1 MPTCFIV
8 SASIT
13 TRRMDRVNRI
23 ARIALSVFLFAVAA
37 SAQAQ
42 SWPHKPVRMVLSL
55 GPGSGADIG
64 ARLYADKLTKM
75 WGQPVV
81 VENRPGGDG
90 VIAINA
96 VIQAKDDHVLL
107 WGPTANFVGHPY
119 SLDKLP
125 YDPKELMPV
134 ARVTGTVVTL
144 GVPAAMNVNS
154 LKELLETA
162 RQKKGW
168 MNWTTAVTMTDI
180 ILEGFLKTQGIDGA
194 QVRYKQPAEAVN
206 DLISERIQL
215 YSSAYAIVRPQVQA
229 GKVKLL
235 AVQAR
240 NRVPGLDLPTVGE
253 LGFPG
258 LDFEGL
264 VGILAARSSNLP
276 DAARERIGADIK
288 TVSKDPFVAERLQA
302 TAQLN
307 VPGNAAEFAQSIAEQ
322 RKQLADS
329 AKLLGLKPKAQ

>member
-1 MPTCFIV
+1 MN
-8 SASIT
+8 
-13 TRRMDRVNRI
+13 ML
-23 ARIALSVFLFAVAA
+23 ARIAGIALLGISTAA
-37 SAQAQ
+37 LAQ
-42 SWPHKPVRMVLSL
+42 SWPQKPVRFICSL

-64 ARLYADKLTKM
+64 ARLYADRLTKM
-75 WGQPVV
+75 WSHPVI

-125 YDPKELMPV
+125 YDPKELVPV

-144 GVPAAMNVNS
+144 GVPASMKVSS
-154 LKELLETA
+154 LKELLDQA
-162 RQKKGW
+162 KQKSGW
-168 MNWTTAVTMTDI
+168 LNWTTAVTMTDI
-180 ILEGFLKTQGIDGA
+180 ILEGFLKTQGIDAA

-206 DLISERIQL
+206 DLINERIQL
-215 YSSAYAIVRPQVQA
+215 YSSAYAIVRSSVQ
-229 GKVKLL
+229 GGRVKLL

-240 NRVPGLDLPTVGE
+240 HRVPGLDLPTVAE

-258 LDFEGL
+258 LNFEGL
-264 VGILAARSSNLP
+264 VGIIAARSSNLP
-276 DAARERIGADIK
+276 SAALDRIAADVK
-288 TVSKDPFVAERLQA
+288 TVSQDPLVAERLAA

-307 VPGNAAEFAQSIAEQ
+307 VPGNSAEFAASIEEQ
-322 RKQLADS
+322 VAQLAAA
-329 AKLLGLKPKAQ
+329 AKLLGIKPKQ

>member
-1 MPTCFIV
+1 MNV
-8 SASIT
+8 T
-13 TRRMDRVNRI
+13 TRRVFCTLVFCTI
-23 ARIALSVFLFAVAA
+23 AFFTAT
-37 SAQAQ
+37 SAFAQ
-42 SWPHKPVRMVLSL
+42 SWPQRPVRFVLSL

-64 ARLYADKLTKM
+64 ARLYADRLTKL
-75 WGQPVV
+75 WNQPVV

-96 VIQAKDDHVLL
+96 VIQAKDDHVLM

-119 SLDKLP
+119 SLDKMP
-125 YDPKELMPV
+125 YDPNELVPA

-144 GVPAAMNVNS
+144 AVPASMNVSS
-154 LKELLETA
+154 LKELLA
-162 RQKKGW
+162 MAKQKPGSL
-168 MNWTTAVTMTDI
+168 NWTTAVTMTDI
-180 ILEGFLKTQGIDGA
+180 ILEACLKTQGIDAA

-206 DLISERIQL
+206 DLLAGRIQL
-215 YSSAYAIVRPQVQA
+215 YSSAYAIVRPQAQA
-229 GKVKLL
+229 GKLKLL

-264 VGILAARSSNLP
+264 VGIVAARTSNVP
-276 DAARERIGADIK
+276 AAARDRIGADIK
-288 TVSKDPFVAERLQA
+288 AVSKEPQIAERLAA

-307 VPGNAAEFAQSIAEQ
+307 TPGDAAEFAQSIQQQKAQ
-322 RKQLADS
+322 LDASAKQL
-329 AKLLGLKPKAQ
+329 GMKPKQ

>member
-1 MPTCFIV
+1 MKKLL
-8 SASIT
+8 
-13 TRRMDRVNRI
+13 
-23 ARIALSVFLFAVAA
+23 IALLAALPLVSFA
-37 SAQAQ
+37 QQ
-42 SWPHKPVRMVLSL
+42 WPTKPVRMVLSL

-64 ARLYADKLTKM
+64 ARLYADQLQRM

-81 VENRPGGDG
+81 IENRPGGDG

-119 SLDKLP
+119 SLDKFP
-125 YDPKELMPV
+125 YDPKELVPV
-134 ARVTGTVVTL
+134 ARVSGTVVTL
-144 GVPAAMNVNS
+144 GVPASMNVNS
-154 LKELLETA
+154 LKDLLATA
-162 RQKKGW
+162 KQKKNW
-168 MNWTTAVTMTDI
+168 LNWTTAVTMTDI
-180 ILEGFLKTQGIDGA
+180 ILEGFLQSQGVEAAHIK
-194 QVRYKQPAEAVN
+194 YKQPAEAVN
-206 DLISERIQL
+206 DLVSERIQL

-253 LGFPG
+253 LGFHG

-276 DAARERIGADIK
+276 DAARDRIGADIK
-288 TVSKDPFVAERLQA
+288 TVSRIPQVAERLAA

-307 VPGNAAEFAQSIAEQ
+307 VPGDAKEFAQSIDEQ
-322 RKQLADS
+322 VKQLDES
-329 AKLLGLKPKAQ
+329 AKRLGMKPKAQPN